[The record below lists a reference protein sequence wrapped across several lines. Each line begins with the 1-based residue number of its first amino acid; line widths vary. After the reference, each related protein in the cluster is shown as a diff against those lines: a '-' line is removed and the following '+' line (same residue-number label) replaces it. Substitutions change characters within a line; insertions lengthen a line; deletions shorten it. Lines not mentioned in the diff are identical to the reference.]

1 MANYSRKL
9 RMGVD
14 IRRKE
19 KIEKVMEFVKKMK
32 KIQEEARA
40 VLRKA

>member
-9 RMGVD
+9 RMGVV

-19 KIEKVMEFVKKMK
+19 KMEKVMEFVKRMK